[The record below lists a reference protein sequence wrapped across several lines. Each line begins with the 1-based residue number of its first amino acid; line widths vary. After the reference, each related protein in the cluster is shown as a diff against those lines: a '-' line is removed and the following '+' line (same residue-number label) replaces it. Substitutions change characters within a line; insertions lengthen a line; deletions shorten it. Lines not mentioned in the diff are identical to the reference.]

1 MALIRHGSFQR
12 MFHAAL
18 YDWEHGVNPDL
29 AVARSLRNN
38 KYAAFASC
46 ADMAAWIHANP
57 GSYTPI
63 LALTYPEI
71 RVIILD
77 NQRSLFTE
85 THDATD

>member
-1 MALIRHGSFQR
+1 MLN
-12 MFHAAL
+12 AAL

-57 GSYTPI
+57 GSFTPI
-63 LALTYPEI
+63 LALSPPEI
-71 RVIILD
+71 RVIIRN

-85 THDATD
+85 EPNAADPQSL